1 MKFLARSK
9 DARSKDGY
17 TDVII
22 ENILLALAE
31 IMTIKTF
38 ALMIVGVAAGLIAGA
53 IPGFTIAMAV
63 VLTLPFT
70 FGMPPAQGLAT
81 MISVLVG
88 GLSGGLM
95 AGILTGIPGTPS
107 SVATTFDGFPMAR
120 KGEPG
125 LALGI
130 GVWSSFTGGII
141 SAILLVTLAPQ
152 LARIGLEFN
161 PWDYFML
168 VMFALT
174 ITASLAGKNL
184 VKGLIAGAVGLLV
197 RTIGEDEAVGM
208 ARFNFGSDTLL
219 QGFDFIAVL
228 IGLFA
233 FSQLLS
239 DIRDPEMARRS
250 LAERGTVRV
259 KIEHI
264 RAIKEI
270 AKRWTIALRSALIGV
285 FTGILPGA
293 GGSIANILAY
303 DQAKKAS
310 KHPEKFGTGIADG
323 IIAPE
328 ASNNAV
334 EGGALIVLMA
344 LGIPGDVTAAIML
357 GALLMNDVV
366 PSPSFISDEPV
377 LAYSIFMSFFIATF
391 LMLGLQSF
399 MLRVFVLVTKVRMYV
414 LASVI
419 LGLCGIGV
427 FAINNVEF
435 DVWTLL
441 WFGILGFLMRQFG
454 FPLAPMILGVVLGNI
469 AELNLARAFA
479 ITSDLSPFV
488 TRPWSLF
495 FLMISV
501 FSAIYPWYQ
510 AAQGKRA
517 WTRFYGPVLAICL
530 SLPMFMMGG
539 AVRPVIG
546 AALILFGGYL
556 TLKAFQQRAV
566 A

>member
-1 MKFLARSK
+1 M
-9 DARSKDGY
+9 
-17 TDVII
+17 II
-22 ENILLALAE
+22 ENVIAAFAELANLKTILLML
-31 IMTIKTF
+31 
-38 ALMIVGVAAGLIAGA
+38 VGVAGGLIAGA

-70 FGMPPAQGLAT
+70 FNMPPTMGLAT
-81 MISVLVG
+81 MVSVLVG

-130 GVWSSFTGGII
+130 GVWSSFSGGII

-152 LARIGLEFN
+152 LAKIGLEFN
-161 PWDYFML
+161 PWDFFML

-184 VKGLIAGAVGLLV
+184 VKGLIAGALGLLV
-197 RTIGEDEAVGM
+197 RTVGEDEAVGM
-208 ARFNFGSDTLL
+208 ARFNFGSDALL

-239 DIRDPEMARRS
+239 DVRDPATARKS
-250 LAERGTVRV
+250 LTDRGSVHAR
-259 KIEHI
+259 IEHL
-264 RAIKEI
+264 RAIKVI
-270 AKRWTIALRSALIGV
+270 AKHWIVVIRSSLIGV

-310 KHPEKFGTGIADG
+310 KTPEKFGTGTPEG

-328 ASNNAV
+328 SSNNAV
-334 EGGALIVLMA
+334 EGGALIMMMA
-344 LGIPGDVTAAIML
+344 LGIPGDVTTAVML
-357 GALLMNDVV
+357 GALLIHDVI
-366 PSPSFISDEPV
+366 PSPTFISEEPV
-377 LAYSIFMSFFIATF
+377 LAYSIFIAFFVATF
-391 LMLGLQSF
+391 MMIGMQSF

-414 LASVI
+414 LATVI
-419 LGLCGIGV
+419 LGFCGIGV
-427 FAINNVEF
+427 FALNNVEF
-435 DVWTLL
+435 DLWTLL
-441 WFGILGFLMRQFG
+441 WFGILGFVMRHFG

-469 AELNLARAFA
+469 AELNLARAMA
-479 ITSDLSPFV
+479 ITTDLSPFF

-495 FLMISV
+495 FFIIAV
-501 FSAIYPWYQ
+501 FSAIFPWFQ
-510 AAQGKRA
+510 ASRSKKK
-517 WTRFYGPVLAICL
+517 WTLFYLPLGCLAG
-530 SLPMFMMGG
+530 SLPLFMMGG
-539 AVRPVIG
+539 VPRPIFATLVLCYG
-546 AALILFGGYL
+546 AWELWKRWKSGWKLPAAEGHDLVEG
-556 TLKAFQQRAV
+556 
-566 A
+566 

>member
-1 MKFLARSK
+1 
-9 DARSKDGY
+9 
-17 TDVII
+17 VIL
-22 ENILLALAE
+22 ENIGLAFGELAN
-31 IMTIKTF
+31 IKTIT
-38 ALMIVGVAAGLIAGA
+38 LMLVGVAGGLVAGA

-70 FGMPPAQGLAT
+70 FGMPATQGLAT
-81 MISVLVG
+81 MVSVLVG

-120 KGEPG
+120 AGKPG

-130 GVWSSFTGGII
+130 GVWASFFGGII

-168 VMFALT
+168 VVFALT
-174 ITASLAGKNL
+174 ITASLAGKSM
-184 VKGLIAGAVGLLV
+184 VKGLIAGLVGLLV
-197 RTIGEDEAVGM
+197 RTIGEDEAAGI
-208 ARFNFGSDTLL
+208 ARFNFGSDAML
-219 QGFDFIAVL
+219 QGFNFIAVL

-239 DIRDPEMARRS
+239 DVRDPAKAKKS
-250 LAERGTVRV
+250 LMDKGSVQVR
-259 KIEHI
+259 IEHR
-264 RAIKEI
+264 RAIREVLS
-270 AKRWTIALRSALIGV
+270 RWNVVLRSSLIGV

-310 KHPEKFGTGIADG
+310 KHPEKFGTGTPEG

-328 ASNNAV
+328 SSNNAV
-334 EGGALIVLMA
+334 EGGALITMMA
-344 LGIPGDVTAAIML
+344 LGIPGDVTTAVML
-357 GALLMNDVV
+357 GALLIHDVV
-366 PSPSFISDEPV
+366 PSPTFIAEEPV
-377 LAYSIFMSFFIATF
+377 LAYSIFIAFFLATF
-391 LMLGLQSF
+391 MMVGLQSF
-399 MLRVFVLVTKVRMYV
+399 MLRVFVLVTRVRMYV
-414 LASVI
+414 LAAVI
-419 LGLCGIGV
+419 LGFCGIGV
-427 FAINNVEF
+427 FALNNVEY
-435 DVWTLL
+435 DLWTIL

-479 ITSDLSPFV
+479 ITTDLSPFF

-495 FLMISV
+495 FMIIAV
-501 FSAIYPWYQ
+501 FSAMYPMYQNKRGTKIWTLYYPALLLIAVSVPIY
-510 AAQGKRA
+510 
-517 WTRFYGPVLAICL
+517 
-530 SLPMFMMGG
+530 MMGG
-539 AVRPVIG
+539 FIRPSIG
-546 AALILFGGYL
+546 FVVMAGGFYTLYKARITHKEKAA
-556 TLKAFQQRAV
+556 
-566 A
+566 

>member
-1 MKFLARSK
+1 M
-9 DARSKDGY
+9 
-17 TDVII
+17 II
-22 ENILLALAE
+22 ENVLAAFAELANIKTILLML
-31 IMTIKTF
+31 
-38 ALMIVGVAAGLIAGA
+38 LGVAGGLIAGA

-70 FGMPPAQGLAT
+70 FGMPPTMGLAT
-81 MISVLVG
+81 MVSVLVG

-130 GVWSSFTGGII
+130 GVWSSFSGGII

-152 LARIGLEFN
+152 LAKIGLEFN
-161 PWDYFML
+161 PWDFFML

-184 VKGLIAGAVGLLV
+184 VKGLIAGAVGLFI
-197 RTIGEDEAVGM
+197 RTVGEDEAVGM
-208 ARFNFGSDTLL
+208 ARFNFGSDSLL

-233 FSQLLS
+233 FSQLLR
-239 DIRDPEMARRS
+239 DVRDPATARKS
-250 LAERGTVRV
+250 LSERGSVHAR
-259 KIEHI
+259 IEHK
-264 RAIKEI
+264 RAIKVVLKHWI
-270 AKRWTIALRSALIGV
+270 VVVRSSLIGV

-310 KHPEKFGTGIADG
+310 KTPEKFGTGTPEG

-328 ASNNAV
+328 SSNNAV
-334 EGGALIVLMA
+334 EGGALIMMMA
-344 LGIPGDVTAAIML
+344 LGIPGDVTTAVML
-357 GALLMNDVV
+357 GALLIHDVI
-366 PSPSFISDEPV
+366 PSPTFISEEPV
-377 LAYSIFMSFFIATF
+377 LAYSIFIAFFIATF
-391 LMLGLQSF
+391 MMIAMQSF
-399 MLRVFVLVTKVRMYV
+399 MLRAFVLVTKVRMYV

-419 LGLCGIGV
+419 LGFCGIGV
-427 FAINNVEF
+427 FALNNVEF
-435 DVWTLL
+435 DLWTLL
-441 WFGILGFLMRQFG
+441 WFGILGFVMRHFG

-469 AELNLARAFA
+469 AELNLARSMA
-479 ITSDLSPFV
+479 ITTDLSPFV

-495 FLMISV
+495 FLIIAL
-501 FSAIYPWYQ
+501 FSAAFPWFQVARGKKKWTLFYLPLACF
-510 AAQGKRA
+510 AASV
-517 WTRFYGPVLAICL
+517 PL
-530 SLPMFMMGG
+530 FMMGG
-539 AVRPVIG
+539 VPRPILATVVLAFG
-546 AALILFGGYL
+546 AHTLWKRWKGGWKL
-556 TLKAFQQRAV
+556 ETVEGHDLV
-566 A
+566 EE